1 MQPDTLKQ
9 WLPFII
15 WVAIIFIVSS
25 IPRLS
30 GEEFGMP
37 LGLDKAAHFIE
48 YAILAFLFYRG
59 ERGGRWRMG
68 VPAWSLVISA
78 GLAIAMVD
86 ECHQRYVPGRDSSI
100 LDWTADAM
108 GIITGTLIGM
118 RRYRSIAR
126 RAEKS

>member
-1 MQPDTLKQ
+1 LQPDTLKQ

-15 WVAIIFIVSS
+15 WVAIIFIASS
-25 IPRLS
+25 VPRLS

-37 LGLDKAAHFIE
+37 LGSDKAVHFIE

-59 ERGGRWRMG
+59 ERGERWRIG

-86 ECHQRYVPGRDSSI
+86 EFHQRYVPGRDSNI
-100 LDWTADAM
+100 LDWTADAT